1 MKSFR
6 THTLFLLFLVALAE
20 LASLPSARA
29 MQSRE
34 QEAKAALNS
43 LYETSPAAK
52 ALGARAK
59 GILVFPE
66 IRKGGF
72 ILGGQFGH
80 GVLLKNDKLVARYDV
95 DGVLFGLEAGAQTFA
110 YAVFFMTDA
119 ALEEMRAAHGLSI
132 GADPNIVVVD
142 AGNAKELTTANAS
155 ADVYAYVF
163 KQKGL
168 MGGIALQG
176 LKFTEIER

>member
-1 MKSFR
+1 MQSFR
-6 THTLFLLFLVALAE
+6 IRTLALIFVVAITALG
-20 LASLPSARA
+20 SLRPALA

-34 QEAKAALNS
+34 QEAKAALNA
-43 LYETSPAAK
+43 LYETSPAAR

-59 GILVFPE
+59 AILVFPE
-66 IRKGGF
+66 IRKAGF
-72 ILGGQFGH
+72 IFGGQFGH
-80 GVLLKNDKLVARYDV
+80 GVLLKNDKVVARYDV

-110 YAVFFMTDA
+110 YAVFFMSDA
-119 ALEEMRAAHGLSI
+119 ALEEMRASHGLSI

-142 AGNAKELTTANAS
+142 AGNAKELTTATAS

-163 KQKGL
+163 KQNGL